1 MYRVVSSYAAAA
13 RYHSWCARY
22 SDRSVVTECAFD
34 THAQCLATVGGVGS
48 CLRCVSSARCPTDFF
63 AKYRRSGGA
72 CPFLVGILAA
82 CFRCL
87 IKKIR
92 EVIAGNKDPD
102 PSSRIATSTEAPKA
116 VNPGVTDAISCHRA
130 NDAAGTSWACWL
142 RRSGRG

>member
-1 MYRVVSSYAAAA
+1 MIAAFGAVRDVSRGLKLCSAA

-48 CLRCVSSARCPTDFF
+48 CLRCVSSARRPTDFF

-82 CFRCL
+82 RFRCL
-87 IKKIR
+87 IIIQYKKYMR
-92 EVIAGNKDPD
+92 
-102 PSSRIATSTEAPKA
+102 
-116 VNPGVTDAISCHRA
+116 
-130 NDAAGTSWACWL
+130 
-142 RRSGRG
+142 